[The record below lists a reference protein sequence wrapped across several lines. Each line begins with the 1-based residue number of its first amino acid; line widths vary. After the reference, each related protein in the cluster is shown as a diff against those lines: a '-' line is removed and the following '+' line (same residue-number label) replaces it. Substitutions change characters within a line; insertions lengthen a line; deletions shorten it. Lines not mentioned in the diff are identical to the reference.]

1 MDVLVVNAGSS
12 SLKYQ
17 LLNVESRE
25 VLAKGACERIGLGES
40 TFTSEF
46 AVRETCLSLP
56 IPNHR
61 TAITLV
67 LGTVLQNTAL
77 MEGHHIDA
85 FGHRI
90 VHGGTYFDDSC
101 LVDDDVLKKIEE
113 IAPLAPL
120 HNYAAASVIVAC
132 REVLP
137 DVPNVVSFDT
147 SFHATIPE
155 VAYRY
160 PLPDELCD
168 KFKLRKYGFHGINH
182 RYVSR
187 TANEFLGGD
196 AGKLVS
202 CHLGNG
208 SSLCAVRN
216 GHVIDT
222 TMGFTP
228 LDGLIMGTRCGSIDP
243 AAVTFILENS
253 DLTAREV
260 DTIMNKKSGLLAIT
274 GFTNDIRDITEA
286 AEAGND
292 RAQLALDMFCYSAK
306 KYLGAMIAAMG
317 GVDTV
322 VFTAGAGQNSP
333 VIRSKV
339 VEGLEGLGIAVDPEL
354 NAQRHKTPWRI
365 SPEGAGVNV
374 LVIPADEEY
383 MIALDVKRILG

>member
-1 MDVLVVNAGSS
+1 
-12 SLKYQ
+12 
-17 LLNVESRE
+17 
-25 VLAKGACERIGLGES
+25 
-40 TFTSEF
+40 
-46 AVRETCLSLP
+46 
-56 IPNHR
+56 
-61 TAITLV
+61 
-67 LGTVLQNTAL
+67 
-77 MEGHHIDA
+77 
-85 FGHRI
+85 
-90 VHGGTYFDDSC
+90 
-101 LVDDDVLKKIEE
+101 
-113 IAPLAPL
+113 
-120 HNYAAASVIVAC
+120 
-132 REVLP
+132 
-137 DVPNVVSFDT
+137 
-147 SFHATIPE
+147 
-155 VAYRY
+155 
-160 PLPDELCD
+160 
-168 KFKLRKYGFHGINH
+168 
-182 RYVSR
+182 
-187 TANEFLGGD
+187 
-196 AGKLVS
+196 
-202 CHLGNG
+202 
-208 SSLCAVRN
+208 
-216 GHVIDT
+216 
-222 TMGFTP
+222 MGFTP

>member
-40 TFTSEF
+40 TFSSEF
-46 AVRETCLSLP
+46 AGRETCLSLP

-101 LVDDDVLKKIEE
+101 LVDDEVLGKIEE

-120 HNYAAASVIVAC
+120 HNYAAASVIMAC

-137 DVPNVVSFDT
+137 DVPNIVSFDT

-160 PLPDELCD
+160 ALPDELCE

-182 RYVSR
+182 RYVAR
-187 TANEFLGGD
+187 TAQQMCGD
-196 AGKLVS
+196 AGRLVS

-208 SSLCAVRN
+208 SSLCAVKD
-216 GHVIDT
+216 GKVVDT

-260 DTIMNKKSGLLAIT
+260 DSIMNKKSGLLALS
-274 GFTNDIRDITEA
+274 GFTNDIRDITQA
-286 AEAGND
+286 AEEGND

-306 KYLGAMIAAMG
+306 KYLGSMIAVMG

-339 VEGLEGLGIAVDPEL
+339 AEGLEDLGIVLDLEL
-354 NAQRHKTPWRI
+354 NAQRHKQPWVI
-365 SPEGAGVNV
+365 SAEGSRVKV
-374 LVIPADEEY
+374 LVVPADEEY

>member
-46 AVRETCLSLP
+46 AGRETCLSLP

-101 LVDDDVLKKIEE
+101 LVDDDVLRKIEE

-120 HNYAAASVIVAC
+120 HNYAAASVIMAC

-160 PLPDELCD
+160 PLPDDMCE

-182 RYVSR
+182 RYVAR
-187 TANEFLGGD
+187 TADELCGGN
-196 AGKLVS
+196 AGRLVS

-208 SSLCAVRN
+208 SSLCAVK
-216 GHVIDT
+216 GGKVVDT

-260 DTIMNKKSGLLAIT
+260 DTIMNKKSGLLALS

-286 AEAGND
+286 AEGGNE

-306 KYLGAMIAAMG
+306 KYLGTMLAVMG

-322 VFTAGAGQNSP
+322 AFTAGAGQNSP
-333 VIRSKV
+333 IIRSKV
-339 VEGLEGLGIAVDPEL
+339 CEGLEDLGIVLDPEL
-354 NAQRHKTPWRI
+354 NGQRHKQPWLI
-365 SPEGAGVNV
+365 SDAGARVKV
-374 LVIPADEEY
+374 FVVPADEEY
-383 MIALDVKRILG
+383 MIALDVRRILG